1 MNMQFFTYGIVSTS
15 TTIQVSISSFIAVGI
30 IITTGIYLAYAI
42 YKIRKII
49 LEYNEK
55 SIDTK
60 ILIIH
65 ITSFSL
71 NLVAQIA

>member
-1 MNMQFFTYGIVSTS
+1 M
-15 TTIQVSISSFIAVGI
+15 SITVI
-30 IITTGIYLAYAI
+30 TGIYLAYAI